1 MAVGSGLLT
10 VHLPRS
16 EGVCKT
22 LSKFGRY
29 GNLPYHIR
37 RVQGSDPATYVGRLS
52 IADDFSEYVVTYR
65 GRPVAVILPMDTE
78 QAEAEMV
85 EVCKRAVLGDWE
97 RYEQL
102 AEEIRRA
109 WPSDVSTQD
118 LVDAIRR

>member
-1 MAVGSGLLT
+1 MSLIGVRELRERT
-10 VHLPRS
+10 S
-16 EGVCKT
+16 EV
-22 LSKFGRY
+22 
-29 GNLPYHIR
+29 IR
-37 RVQGSDPATYVGRLS
+37 RVREERA
-52 IADDFSEYVVTYR
+52 EYVVTYR

-78 QAEAEMV
+78 RAEAEMV

-109 WPSDVSTQD
+109 WPFDVSTQD